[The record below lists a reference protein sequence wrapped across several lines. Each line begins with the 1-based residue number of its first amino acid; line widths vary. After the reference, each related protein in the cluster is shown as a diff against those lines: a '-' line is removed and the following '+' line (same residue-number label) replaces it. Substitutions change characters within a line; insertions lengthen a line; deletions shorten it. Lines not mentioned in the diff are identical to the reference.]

1 VSATLRVTREASFG
15 FELRGGTF
23 DISLDGETVR
33 SIEWGKT
40 VEVPVEPGRHT
51 LRIRKRRYSS
61 LERSFE
67 ARDGDT
73 ISFRCHGA
81 MLWPRWVSSF
91 AVPSL
96 GISLKRR

>member
-1 VSATLRVTREASFG
+1 VSATLRVTRRASIG
-15 FELRGGTF
+15 FELRGGVF

-40 VEVPVEPGRHT
+40 AEVPVEPGQHT

-61 LERSFE
+61 LDRSFE
-67 ARDGDT
+67 AHDGET
-73 ISFRCHGA
+73 ISFQCHGA
-81 MLWPRWVSSF
+81 MLWPRWALSF
-91 AVPSL
+91 AIPGL